1 MARITRRWV
10 HWKCSRG
17 PDVSM
22 TAAVGASAAQAG
34 AHVDLRSRLKPLPRA
49 GIACVLRACC
59 GEAAAHSFGRLYTLP
74 MLLPILLLMLALTT
88 IGLWILSLPIAAG
101 WVGPR

>member
-1 MARITRRWV
+1 
-10 HWKCSRG
+10 
-17 PDVSM
+17 
-22 TAAVGASAAQAG
+22 VGAASAAKAG

-49 GIACVLRACC
+49 GIACVLLACC

-74 MLLPILLLMLALTT
+74 MLLLMLALTK
-88 IGLWILSLPIAAG
+88 IGLWILALPIAAG